1 MDSLKEFLA
10 PKTFNRFSFV
20 VNICWI
26 LLGVTLSA
34 IFLDAETSES
44 RFDFRCGS
52 NGDKELIR
60 GKCYEQYEK
69 QYHKFGIPVYGFVI
83 LNFFLTSSVCVVYSQ
98 AVKARVCE
106 LEANL
111 QDVENQT
118 QLRIGNQTRKKLFT
132 AYCLQLVARFL
143 LGIIFVLLQT
153 NLLYPRGF
161 PSNFNCNLAKK
172 GNLTNTTVT
181 ATECHNQRAAKKT
194 FWSYAVI
201 VVTGTFALLVFIE
214 VLCILWRARRREGF
228 MEDQQFYKHYLKSN
242 SNASSKEPQQQE
254 LTEVVTQGDV
264 NRTEQPSTAASS
276 NAPPSSNDT
285 NRNAQ
290 TSVGTFQ
297 ERMKNYIRTVTD
309 RPLCDLKSPF
319 HRNPGEGLGTNLTL
333 DKIYTNLIIHEGRAY
348 LDQLTGDREEQLK
361 KYLRANANLKPKR
374 PADVFDAEK
383 QNILVVG
390 HPGTGKTLFCT
401 KILRDWAC
409 DNLFI
414 GEQNEQLDFQVAFL
428 VKLRMLN
435 RIADQE
441 LNLRELLEYSEYSTP
456 LSDEPDEVWK
466 YIRQNPNKV
475 LVIFDGF
482 DEYSGRTEIDN
493 DDTLYRNWEEDRMPL
508 HSLLKKILS
517 GKILAGATVL
527 TTTRPTAV
535 SCFGSLCFHKAVE
548 ILGFTPQQVE
558 DYVEKFTNDRDR
570 AETIKEHIRSNLNLR
585 SFCYIPVNC
594 FIICSCLLKLL
605 IDNSADHLGCLPTKL
620 TEIYSAA
627 IKILYFCYDD
637 DRYRHHKDKGRDFY
651 LKPFKELPE
660 AVTRVFSRLGEIAF
674 NGIQQGRL
682 VFESQEVNDL
692 ETNGLF
698 QRLPDTS
705 SGYEE
710 GKAQYCFLHLTV
722 QEFFAAKHLVD
733 TKGHEELKS
742 FVSDHIKEGAW
753 KVVMQFVAGLLLQEE
768 QSTDIFSGLLPLSS
782 VTRNVSFDISRREE
796 LEART
801 VTCWPAQEDKEL
813 VVTLF
818 NCMYENNSSRLEV
831 QSRLAQIDCNALDFS
846 SCRLSPLDCL
856 TLVHALQCNGEKI
869 WHFDLEFN
877 DIAALG
883 CIEISKL
890 FGGKDHN
897 QGFCNLKVLNLSSNS
912 ITDEGV
918 KSLTTALINS
928 NCKLNSLGLDDN
940 QITDKGVEYLTTA
953 LINSNCKLNSLDLE
967 DNNITDKGV
976 KHLTTALIN
985 NNCELN
991 SLSLED
997 NQITDKGVEYLTT
1010 ALINSNCKLNSLDL
1024 EDNNITDKGVKHLTT
1039 ALINNNCELNSLS
1052 LTLNEVTHKGVEHL
1066 TTALINT
1073 NCKLN
1078 SIGLGGNDI
1087 PDKEVKYL
1095 TTALTHTNC
1104 KLNSLSLNIS
1114 FGGKPDE
1121 GVKYLTTALT
1131 HTNCKLNSLSL
1142 DISFGGITDKS
1153 VKHLTTALTHTNCKL
1168 NSLSLNISFGGK
1180 PDEGVK
1186 YLTTALTH
1194 TNCKLNSLSLDIS
1207 FGGITDKS
1215 VKHLTT
1221 ALTHT
1226 NCKLTSLSITAAH
1239 SSITDKG
1246 VKHLATA
1253 LTNNN
1258 CKLKSLSLPDNLIS
1272 GVKNRILINDAAKDK
1287 NCAVFYR

>member
-1 MDSLKEFLA
+1 MNHTIETHNPINMDSLKEFVA

-52 NGDKELIR
+52 DGDKELIR

-69 QYHKFGIPVYGFVI
+69 QYHKFGIPLYGFVI
-83 LNFFLTSSVCVVYSQ
+83 LNFFLTSSVFVVYSQ

-111 QDVENQT
+111 KDEEKQT
-118 QLRIGNQTRKKLFT
+118 QQGIGNRTRKKLCT
-132 AYCLQLVARFL
+132 AYCSQLVARFL

-172 GNLTNTTVT
+172 GNFTNTTVT

-254 LTEVVTQGDV
+254 LTEVVSQGDV
-264 NRTEQPSTAASS
+264 NQTEQPSTAASS
-276 NAPPSSNDT
+276 NAPPSSNGT
-285 NRNAQ
+285 SRNAQ

-309 RPLCDLKSPF
+309 RPLGDLKSPF

-333 DKIYTNLIIHEGRAY
+333 DQIYTNLIIHEGRAY

-409 DNLFI
+409 DNLFT
-414 GEQNEQLDFQVAFL
+414 GGQNAQLDFQVAFL

-441 LNLRELLEYSEYSTP
+441 LNLRELLKYSEYSTP
-456 LSDEPDEVWK
+456 LSDELDEIWK

-493 DDTLYRNWEEDRMPL
+493 DDTLYRNQEEDRMPL

-558 DYVEKFTNDRDR
+558 EYVEKFTSGGDK
-570 AETIKEHIRSNLNLR
+570 AKTIKEHIRSNLNLL

-594 FIICSCLLKLL
+594 FNICSCLLKLL

-620 TEIYSAA
+620 TEIYSVA
-627 IKILYFCYDD
+627 IKIFYFCYDD
-637 DRYRHHKDKGRDFY
+637 DRCRHHKDKGRDFY

-692 ETNGLF
+692 EKNGLF

-705 SGYEE
+705 SGLKE

-722 QEFFAAKHLVD
+722 QEFFAAKHLVN
-733 TKGHEELKS
+733 TMSHEELKT

-753 KVVMQFVAGLLLQEE
+753 KVVMQFVAGLLEQKE

-782 VTRNVSFDISRREE
+782 VTRETTSFEISREIRREE
-796 LEART
+796 FEART
-801 VTCWPAQEDKEL
+801 ETGTCWPAKGDREL
-813 VVTLF
+813 TVTLF
-818 NCMYENNSSRLEV
+818 NCMYENNSSGLEV
-831 QSRLAQIDCNALDFS
+831 QRRLAQTDCNALDFS
-846 SCRLSPLDCL
+846 DCRLSPLDCL
-856 TLVHALQCNGEKI
+856 TLVHALQSSGEKI
-869 WHFDLEFN
+869 VHFNLVSNNFAD
-877 DIAALG
+877 LG

-897 QGFCNLKVLNLSSNS
+897 QSFCNLKGLDLSSNR
-912 ITDEGV
+912 ITGEGV
-918 KSLTTALINS
+918 KYITSALINNNCKLNSLELKENDITDKGVEHLTKALINNNCKLNSLGLEWNKITDKGAEHLTKALINNNCKLNSLGLGMNEITDKGVKDLTKALINNNCKLNSLGLGTNGITDKGVEHLTTALINNNYKLNSLGLEWNKITDKGAEHLTKALINNNCKLNSLGLGGKKITDKGVEHLTKALINNNCKLNSLGLGENMITDKGVEHLTKALINNNCKLNRLGLECNEITDKGVEHLTKALINNNCKLNSLGLKGNKITDKGVEHLTKALINSNCKLNSLGLEWNTITDKGVEHLTTALINS
-928 NCKLNSLGLDDN
+928 NCKLNSLGLEWN
-940 QITDKGVEYLTTA
+940 KITDKGVEHLTKV
-953 LINSNCKLNSLDLE
+953 LINSNCKL
-967 DNNITDKGV
+967 
-976 KHLTTALIN
+976 
-985 NNCELN
+985 
-991 SLSLED
+991 
-997 NQITDKGVEYLTT
+997 
-1010 ALINSNCKLNSLDL
+1010 
-1024 EDNNITDKGVKHLTT
+1024 
-1039 ALINNNCELNSLS
+1039 
-1052 LTLNEVTHKGVEHL
+1052 
-1066 TTALINT
+1066 
-1073 NCKLN
+1073 
-1078 SIGLGGNDI
+1078 
-1087 PDKEVKYL
+1087 
-1095 TTALTHTNC
+1095 
-1104 KLNSLSLNIS
+1104 IS
-1114 FGGKPDE
+1114 
-1121 GVKYLTTALT
+1121 
-1131 HTNCKLNSLSL
+1131 
-1142 DISFGGITDKS
+1142 
-1153 VKHLTTALTHTNCKL
+1153 
-1168 NSLSLNISFGGK
+1168 
-1180 PDEGVK
+1180 
-1186 YLTTALTH
+1186 
-1194 TNCKLNSLSLDIS
+1194 
-1207 FGGITDKS
+1207 
-1215 VKHLTT
+1215 
-1221 ALTHT
+1221 
-1226 NCKLTSLSITAAH
+1226 
-1239 SSITDKG
+1239 
-1246 VKHLATA
+1246 
-1253 LTNNN
+1253 
-1258 CKLKSLSLPDNLIS
+1258 
-1272 GVKNRILINDAAKDK
+1272 
-1287 NCAVFYR
+1287 

>member
-106 LEANL
+106 LEANFK
-111 QDVENQT
+111 DEEKQT
-118 QLRIGNQTRKKLFT
+118 QLRIENRTRKKLFT

-161 PSNFNCNLAKK
+161 PSNFNCNLAKE
-172 GNLTNTTVT
+172 GNFTNTTVT
-181 ATECHNQRAAKKT
+181 ATECHNQRATKKT

-242 SNASSKEPQQQE
+242 SNASPKEPQQQE

-264 NRTEQPSTAASS
+264 NQTEQPSIAASS
-276 NAPPSSNDT
+276 NAPPSFNDT

-309 RPLCDLKSPF
+309 RTLCDLKSPF

-414 GEQNEQLDFQVAFL
+414 EGQNAQLDFQVAFL

-435 RIADQE
+435 PIADQK
-441 LNLRELLEYSEYSTP
+441 LNLRELLQYSAYSKP
-456 LSDEPDEVWK
+456 LSDEPDEIWK

-493 DDTLYRNWEEDRMPL
+493 DDTLYRNWEDRMPL
-508 HSLLKKILS
+508 HSLLKEILS
-517 GKILAGATVL
+517 GKILPGATVL

-535 SCFGSLCFHKAVE
+535 SCFGSLSFDKTVE

-558 DYVEKFTNDRDR
+558 DYVEKFTSGGDK
-570 AETIKEHIRSNLNLR
+570 AKTIKEHIRSNLNLQ

-620 TEIYSAA
+620 TEIYSVA
-627 IKILYFCYDD
+627 IKIFYFCYDD

-692 ETNGLF
+692 EKNGLF
-698 QRLPDTS
+698 QPLPDTS
-705 SGYEE
+705 SGYKE

-722 QEFFAAKHLVD
+722 QEFFAAKYLVD
-733 TKGHEELKS
+733 TMSHEELKT

-753 KVVMQFVAGLLLQEE
+753 KVVMQFVAGLLEQEE

-782 VTRNVSFDISRREE
+782 VTRETTFFIIRREE
-796 LEART
+796 LGTKTET
-801 VTCWPAQEDKEL
+801 LTCWPAQEDKEL

-818 NCMYENNSSRLEV
+818 NCMYENNSSSLEV
-831 QSRLAQIDCNALDFS
+831 QRRLAQIDCNTLDFS
-846 SCRLSPLDCL
+846 FCSLSPLDCL
-856 TLVHALQCNGEKI
+856 TLVHALQSSGENI
-869 WHFDLEFN
+869 EHFNLMDN
-877 DIAALG
+877 YIASLG

-897 QGFCNLKVLNLSSNS
+897 QGFCNLKSLNLCRNV
-912 ITDEGV
+912 IRDEGV
-918 KSLTTALINS
+918 KYLTTALTNNKCKLNNLVLIGNEITDKGVEHLTKALINTNCKLSTLYLGNNKITVEGVKHLTAALINSNCKLNFLGVGENKITVESVKHLTAALINS
-928 NCKLNSLGLDDN
+928 NCKLNSLELCRN
-940 QITDKGVEYLTTA
+940 EITDEAVKHLSAALINSNCKLNYLGLGYNKITVEGAKHLTAA
-953 LINSNCKLNSLDLE
+953 LINSNCKLNSLELCSNE
-967 DNNITDKGV
+967 ITDEAV
-976 KHLTTALIN
+976 KHL
-985 NNCELN
+985 
-991 SLSLED
+991 S
-997 NQITDKGVEYLTT
+997 V
-1010 ALINSNCKLNSLDL
+1010 ALINSNCKLTYLGL
-1024 EDNNITDKGVKHLTT
+1024 NNNKITVEGVNHLTK
-1039 ALINNNCELNSLS
+1039 ALIANY
-1052 LTLNEVTHKGVEHL
+1052 
-1066 TTALINT
+1066 A
-1073 NCKLN
+1073 
-1078 SIGLGGNDI
+1078 D
-1087 PDKEVKYL
+1087 
-1095 TTALTHTNC
+1095 
-1104 KLNSLSLNIS
+1104 
-1114 FGGKPDE
+1114 
-1121 GVKYLTTALT
+1121 
-1131 HTNCKLNSLSL
+1131 
-1142 DISFGGITDKS
+1142 
-1153 VKHLTTALTHTNCKL
+1153 
-1168 NSLSLNISFGGK
+1168 
-1180 PDEGVK
+1180 
-1186 YLTTALTH
+1186 
-1194 TNCKLNSLSLDIS
+1194 
-1207 FGGITDKS
+1207 
-1215 VKHLTT
+1215 
-1221 ALTHT
+1221 
-1226 NCKLTSLSITAAH
+1226 
-1239 SSITDKG
+1239 
-1246 VKHLATA
+1246 
-1253 LTNNN
+1253 
-1258 CKLKSLSLPDNLIS
+1258 
-1272 GVKNRILINDAAKDK
+1272 
-1287 NCAVFYR
+1287 

>member
-172 GNLTNTTVT
+172 GNFTNTTVT

-242 SNASSKEPQQQE
+242 SNASSKEPQPQQE
-254 LTEVVTQGDV
+254 LTVVV
-264 NRTEQPSTAASS
+264 RC
-276 NAPPSSNDT
+276 
-285 NRNAQ
+285 
-290 TSVGTFQ
+290 Q

-309 RPLCDLKSPF
+309 RPLWDLKSPF
-319 HRNPGEGLGTNLTL
+319 HRNPGEGLGTNRTL

-409 DNLFI
+409 DNLFTE
-414 GEQNEQLDFQVAFL
+414 GQNAQLDFQVAFL

-441 LNLRELLEYSEYSTP
+441 LNLRKLLEYSEYSTP
-456 LSDEPDEVWK
+456 LSDEPDEIWK

-493 DDTLYRNWEEDRMPL
+493 DDTLYRNWEDRMPL
-508 HSLLKKILS
+508 HSLLKEILS
-517 GKILAGATVL
+517 GKILPGATVL

-535 SCFGSLCFHKAVE
+535 SCFGSLSFDKTVE

-558 DYVEKFTNDRDR
+558 EYVEKFTSGGDK
-570 AETIKEHIRSNLNLR
+570 AKIIKEHIRSNLNLL

-605 IDNSADHLGCLPTKL
+605 IDNSAYHLGCLPTKL
-620 TEIYSAA
+620 TEIYSIA

-637 DRYRHHKDKGRDFY
+637 DRCRHHKDKGRDFY

-692 ETNGLF
+692 EKNGLF

-705 SGYEE
+705 SGLKE

-722 QEFFAAKHLVD
+722 QEFFAAKYLVD
-733 TKGHEELKS
+733 TMSHEELKT

-753 KVVMQFVAGLLLQEE
+753 KVVMQFVAGLLEQEE
-768 QSTDIFSGLLPLSS
+768 PSTDIFNGLLPLSS
-782 VTRNVSFDISRREE
+782 VTRETTHFEIRREE
-796 LEART
+796 LEARTET
-801 VTCWPAQEDKEL
+801 VTCWPAQEDKKL
-813 VVTLF
+813 VLTLF
-818 NCMYENNSSRLEV
+818 NCMYENNSSSLEV
-831 QSRLAQIDCNALDFS
+831 QRRLAQIDCNALDFS
-846 SCRLSPLDCL
+846 DCSLSPLDCL
-856 TLVHALQCNGEKI
+856 TLVHALQSSGEKI
-869 WHFDLEFN
+869 EHFNLMAN
-877 DIAALG
+877 YIASLG

-897 QGFCNLKVLNLSSNS
+897 QGFCNLKSLNLCRNV
-912 ITDEGV
+912 IRDEGV
-918 KSLTTALINS
+918 KYLTTALTNNKCKLNNLALIGNEITDKGVEHLTKALINTNCKLSSLYLGNNKITVEGVKHLTAALINSNCKLIYLGVGDNKITVEGVKHLTAALINS
-928 NCKLNSLGLDDN
+928 NCKLNSLYLGN
-940 QITDKGVEYLTTA
+940 NKITVEKVKHLTAA
-953 LINSNCKLNSLDLE
+953 LINSNCKLNSLELCSNE
-967 DNNITDKGV
+967 ITDEAVKHLSPALINSNCKLNYLGLGDNKITVEGV
-976 KHLTTALIN
+976 KHLTA
-985 NNCELN
+985 
-991 SLSLED
+991 
-997 NQITDKGVEYLTT
+997 
-1010 ALINSNCKLNSLDL
+1010 ALINSNCKLNSLEL
-1024 EDNNITDKGVKHLTT
+1024 CINEITDEAVKHLNA
-1039 ALINNNCELNSLS
+1039 ALINS
-1052 LTLNEVTHKGVEHL
+1052 
-1066 TTALINT
+1066 

-1078 SIGLGGNDI
+1078 YLGLNNNKI
-1087 PDKEVKYL
+1087 TV
-1095 TTALTHTNC
+1095 
-1104 KLNSLSLNIS
+1104 
-1114 FGGKPDE
+1114 E
-1121 GVKYLTTALT
+1121 GV
-1131 HTNCKLNSLSL
+1131 N
-1142 DISFGGITDKS
+1142 
-1153 VKHLTTALTHTNCKL
+1153 HLTKALIANYA
-1168 NSLSLNISFGGK
+1168 
-1180 PDEGVK
+1180 D
-1186 YLTTALTH
+1186 
-1194 TNCKLNSLSLDIS
+1194 
-1207 FGGITDKS
+1207 
-1215 VKHLTT
+1215 
-1221 ALTHT
+1221 
-1226 NCKLTSLSITAAH
+1226 
-1239 SSITDKG
+1239 
-1246 VKHLATA
+1246 
-1253 LTNNN
+1253 
-1258 CKLKSLSLPDNLIS
+1258 
-1272 GVKNRILINDAAKDK
+1272 
-1287 NCAVFYR
+1287 

>member
-34 IFLDAETSES
+34 IFLDAESSES

-106 LEANL
+106 LEANFK
-111 QDVENQT
+111 DEEKQT
-118 QLRIGNQTRKKLFT
+118 ELRIGNRTRKKLFT

-161 PSNFNCNLAKK
+161 PSNFKCNLAKK

-390 HPGTGKTLFCT
+390 HPGTGKTLICA

-414 GEQNEQLDFQVAFL
+414 GGQNAQLDFQVAFL

-456 LSDEPDEVWK
+456 LSDEPDEIWK

-493 DDTLYRNWEEDRMPL
+493 DDTLYRNWEEERMPL
-508 HSLLKKILS
+508 HFLLKKLLS

-558 DYVEKFTNDRDR
+558 DYVEKFTSGGDK
-570 AETIKEHIRSNLNLR
+570 AKTIKEHIKSNLNLL

-605 IDNSADHLGCLPTKL
+605 IDNSAYHLGCLPTKL
-620 TEIYSAA
+620 TEIYSVA
-627 IKILYFCYDD
+627 IKILYFCYDN
-637 DRYRHHKDKGRDFY
+637 DRCRHHKDKGRDFY

-698 QRLPDTS
+698 RRLPDTS

-722 QEFFAAKHLVD
+722 QEFFAAKYLVD
-733 TKGHEELKS
+733 TMSHEELKT
-742 FVSDHIKEGAW
+742 FASDHITEGAW
-753 KVVMQFVAGLLLQEE
+753 KVVMQFVAGLLEQEE

-782 VTRNVSFDISRREE
+782 VTRETTSVEKVRRKE
-796 LEART
+796 LDARTET

-818 NCMYENNSSRLEV
+818 NCMYENNSSSLEV
-831 QSRLAQIDCNALDFS
+831 QRRLAQIDCNALDFGD
-846 SCRLSPLDCL
+846 CRLSPLDCL
-856 TLVHALQCNGEKI
+856 TLVHALQSSGEKI
-869 WHFDLEFN
+869 LHFNLEFN
-877 DIAALG
+877 HISDLG

-897 QGFCNLKVLNLSSNS
+897 HGFCNLKSLNLRNNA
-912 ITDEGV
+912 IRNEGV
-918 KSLTTALINS
+918 KYLTTALINNNCKLNSLALQDNEITDKGVEHLTKALTNTNCKLSSLYLAANNITVEGVKHLTAALINS
-928 NCKLNSLGLDDN
+928 NCKLNSLGLAN
-940 QITDKGVEYLTTA
+940 NKVTVEGVNHLTAA
-953 LINSNCKLNSLDLE
+953 LINSNCKLNSLELAE
-967 DNNITDKGV
+967 NEITDEAV
-976 KHLTTALIN
+976 KHLTA
-985 NNCELN
+985 
-991 SLSLED
+991 
-997 NQITDKGVEYLTT
+997 
-1010 ALINSNCKLNSLDL
+1010 ALINSNCKLNSLGL
-1024 EDNNITDKGVKHLTT
+1024 TDNKITVEGVNHLTA
-1039 ALINNNCELNSLS
+1039 ALINS
-1052 LTLNEVTHKGVEHL
+1052 
-1066 TTALINT
+1066 
-1073 NCKLN
+1073 
-1078 SIGLGGNDI
+1078 
-1087 PDKEVKYL
+1087 
-1095 TTALTHTNC
+1095 NC
-1104 KLNSLSLNIS
+1104 KLNSLQLAKTEIT
-1114 FGGKPDE
+1114 DE
-1121 GVKYLTTALT
+1121 AVKHLSAALINS
-1131 HTNCKLNSLSL
+1131 NCKLNSLGLGDNKITIEGVNYLTAALINSNCKL
-1142 DISFGGITDKS
+1142 NCLELASTKITDEA
-1153 VKHLTTALTHTNCKL
+1153 VKHLSAALINSNCKL
-1168 NSLSLNISFGGK
+1168 NSLGLANNKITV
-1180 PDEGVK
+1180 EGV
-1186 YLTTALTH
+1186 
-1194 TNCKLNSLSLDIS
+1194 N
-1207 FGGITDKS
+1207 
-1215 VKHLTT
+1215 HLTR
-1221 ALTHT
+1221 
-1226 NCKLTSLSITAAH
+1226 
-1239 SSITDKG
+1239 
-1246 VKHLATA
+1246 A
-1253 LTNNN
+1253 LTNKN
-1258 CKLKSLSLPDNLIS
+1258 CKLKSLSLPKGAVSKKI
-1272 GVKNRILINDAAKDK
+1272 KILINDVAKYK
-1287 NCAVFYR
+1287 NCAVFYLDSTQYWYYLRK

>member
-34 IFLDAETSES
+34 IFLDTETSES

-52 NGDKELIR
+52 NGDKGLIR

-161 PSNFNCNLAKK
+161 PSNFNCDLAKQ
-172 GNLTNTTVT
+172 GNFTNTTVP
-181 ATECHNQRAAKKT
+181 ATRNVRHIQPSYQCHNQRAAKKT
-194 FWSYAVI
+194 FWSYTVI

-228 MEDQQFYKHYLKSN
+228 MEDQQFHKHYLKSN

-264 NRTEQPSTAASS
+264 NRTEQPLTPASS

-319 HRNPGEGLGTNLTL
+319 HRNPGEGFGTNLTL

-414 GEQNEQLDFQVAFL
+414 GGQNAQLDFQVAFL

-441 LNLRELLEYSEYSTP
+441 LNLRELLEHSEYSTP
-456 LSDEPDEVWK
+456 LSNEPDEIWK

-482 DEYSGRTEIDN
+482 DEYSGRTEINN

-535 SCFGSLCFHKAVE
+535 SCFGSLCFHKVVE

-558 DYVEKFTNDRDR
+558 DYVEKFTSSGDK
-570 AETIKEHIRSNLNLR
+570 AKTIKEHIRSNLNLL

-605 IDNSADHLGCLPTKL
+605 TAYHLGCLPTKL
-620 TEIYSAA
+620 TEIYSVA

-692 ETNGLF
+692 EKNGLF

-705 SGYEE
+705 SGLKE

-722 QEFFAAKHLVD
+722 QEFFAAKYLVD
-733 TKGHEELKS
+733 TMSHEELKT
-742 FVSDHIKEGAW
+742 FVSDHIKEGSW
-753 KVVMQFVAGLLLQEE
+753 KVVMQFVAGLLEQE

-782 VTRNVSFDISRREE
+782 VTRETISFEIRREE
-796 LEART
+796 LEARTET

-818 NCMYENNSSRLEV
+818 NCMYENNSSSLEV
-831 QSRLAQIDCNALDFS
+831 QRRLAQIDCNALDFS
-846 SCRLSPLDCL
+846 YCRLSPLDCL
-856 TLVHALQCNGEKI
+856 TLVHALQSSGEKI
-869 WHFDLEFN
+869 EHFTLMVN
-877 DIAALG
+877 HIATLA

-890 FGGKDHN
+890 FGGKGHN
-897 QGFCNLKVLNLSSNS
+897 QGFCNLKSLNLKCNM
-912 ITDEGV
+912 IRDEGV
-918 KSLTTALINS
+918 KYLTTVLINNNCKLNSLSLQSNGITDKGVEHLTKALTNSNCKLINLRLGGNEITVEGVKHLPAALINS
-928 NCKLNSLGLDDN
+928 NCKLNVLGLGN
-940 QITDKGVEYLTTA
+940 NKITDEGVKHLTAALINSNCKLSSLLLANSKITVEGVNHLTAA
-953 LINSNCKLNSLDLE
+953 LINSNCKLNRLE
-967 DNNITDKGV
+967 LRGNKITDEAV
-976 KHLTTALIN
+976 KL
-985 NNCELN
+985 
-991 SLSLED
+991 LSA
-997 NQITDKGVEYLTT
+997 
-1010 ALINSNCKLNSLDL
+1010 ALINSNCKLNFLGL
-1024 EDNNITDKGVKHLTT
+1024 GNNKITVEGVNHLTR
-1039 ALINNNCELNSLS
+1039 
-1052 LTLNEVTHKGVEHL
+1052 
-1066 TTALINT
+1066 
-1073 NCKLN
+1073 
-1078 SIGLGGNDI
+1078 
-1087 PDKEVKYL
+1087 
-1095 TTALTHTNC
+1095 
-1104 KLNSLSLNIS
+1104 
-1114 FGGKPDE
+1114 
-1121 GVKYLTTALT
+1121 
-1131 HTNCKLNSLSL
+1131 
-1142 DISFGGITDKS
+1142 
-1153 VKHLTTALTHTNCKL
+1153 
-1168 NSLSLNISFGGK
+1168 
-1180 PDEGVK
+1180 
-1186 YLTTALTH
+1186 
-1194 TNCKLNSLSLDIS
+1194 
-1207 FGGITDKS
+1207 
-1215 VKHLTT
+1215 
-1221 ALTHT
+1221 
-1226 NCKLTSLSITAAH
+1226 
-1239 SSITDKG
+1239 
-1246 VKHLATA
+1246 A
-1253 LTNNN
+1253 LTNKN
-1258 CKLKSLSLPDNLIS
+1258 CKLKTLILPKSESD
-1272 GVKNRILINDAAKDK
+1272 KFKILINDVAKDK
-1287 NCAVFYR
+1287 NCAVFYGHYNEH

>member
-1 MDSLKEFLA
+1 MNHTIETHNPINMDSLKEFLA

-52 NGDKELIR
+52 TGDKELIR

-106 LEANL
+106 LEANFK
-111 QDVENQT
+111 DEEKQT
-118 QLRIGNQTRKKLFT
+118 QLRIGNRTRKKLFT

-161 PSNFNCNLAKK
+161 PSNFNCNLAKE
-172 GNLTNTTVT
+172 GNFTNTTVT

-242 SNASSKEPQQQE
+242 SNASSKEPQPQQE
-254 LTEVVTQGDV
+254 LTVVV
-264 NRTEQPSTAASS
+264 RC
-276 NAPPSSNDT
+276 
-285 NRNAQ
+285 
-290 TSVGTFQ
+290 Q
-297 ERMKNYIRTVTD
+297 ERMKNYIRTVTN
-309 RPLCDLKSPF
+309 RPLWDLKSPF
-319 HRNPGEGLGTNLTL
+319 HRNPGEGLGTNRTL

-409 DNLFI
+409 DNLFTE
-414 GEQNEQLDFQVAFL
+414 GQNAQLDFQVAFL

-435 RIADQE
+435 PIADQK
-441 LNLRELLEYSEYSTP
+441 LNLRELLEYSEYSKP
-456 LSDEPDEVWK
+456 LSDEPDEIWK

-527 TTTRPTAV
+527 TTTRPNAV

-558 DYVEKFTNDRDR
+558 DYVEKFTSGGDK
-570 AETIKEHIRSNLNLR
+570 AKTIKEHIRSNLNLQ

-605 IDNSADHLGCLPTKL
+605 IDNSAYHLGCLPTKL
-620 TEIYSAA
+620 TEIYSVA

-637 DRYRHHKDKGRDFY
+637 DRCRHHKDKGRDFY

-692 ETNGLF
+692 EKNGLF

-705 SGYEE
+705 SGLKE

-733 TKGHEELKS
+733 TMSHEELKT

-753 KVVMQFVAGLLLQEE
+753 KVVMQFVAGLLEQEE

-782 VTRNVSFDISRREE
+782 VTREIKREE
-796 LEART
+796 LEVRTET

-813 VVTLF
+813 VLTLF
-818 NCMYENNSSRLEV
+818 NCMYENNSSSLEV
-831 QSRLAQIDCNALDFS
+831 QSRLAQIDCNELDFS
-846 SCRLSPLDCL
+846 FCRLSPLDCL
-856 TLVHALQCNGEKI
+856 TLVHALQSSGEKI
-869 WHFDLEFN
+869 VHFNLFANNIDS
-877 DIAALG
+877 LG

-897 QGFCNLKVLNLSSNS
+897 QGFCNLKSLDLTLNG
-912 ITDEGV
+912 IGDEGV
-918 KSLTTALINS
+918 K
-928 NCKLNSLGLDDN
+928 
-940 QITDKGVEYLTTA
+940 Y
-953 LINSNCKLNSLDLE
+953 
-967 DNNITDKGV
+967 
-976 KHLTTALIN
+976 LTTALIN
-985 NNCELN
+985 NNC
-991 SLSLED
+991 
-997 NQITDKGVEYLTT
+997 
-1010 ALINSNCKLNSLDL
+1010 KLNSLGLKGND
-1024 EDNNITDKGVKHLTT
+1024 ITD
-1039 ALINNNCELNSLS
+1039 
-1052 LTLNEVTHKGVEHL
+1052 KGVEHL
-1066 TTALINT
+1066 TTALINN

-1078 SIGLGGNDI
+1078 NLGLEGNEITDKGVEHLTKALINNNCKLNILGLGKTVI
-1087 PDKEVKYL
+1087 TDKGVEHL
-1095 TTALTHTNC
+1095 TKALIKKNC
-1104 KLNSLSLNIS
+1104 KLNSLGL
-1114 FGGKPDE
+1114 G
-1121 GVKYLTTALT
+1121 
-1131 HTNCKLNSLSL
+1131 TN
-1142 DISFGGITDKS
+1142 
-1153 VKHLTTALTHTNCKL
+1153 
-1168 NSLSLNISFGGK
+1168 
-1180 PDEGVK
+1180 E
-1186 YLTTALTH
+1186 
-1194 TNCKLNSLSLDIS
+1194 
-1207 FGGITDKS
+1207 
-1215 VKHLTT
+1215 
-1221 ALTHT
+1221 
-1226 NCKLTSLSITAAH
+1226 
-1239 SSITDKG
+1239 ITDKG
-1246 VKHLATA
+1246 VEHLTKALINKNCKLISLNLKVKSGITDKGVNHLTRA

-1258 CKLKSLSLPDNLIS
+1258 CKLKSLSLPKDLVS
-1272 GVKNRILINDAAKDK
+1272 EESKILINDVAKDK
-1287 NCAVFYR
+1287 NCAVFYH

>member
-1 MDSLKEFLA
+1 MNHTIETHNPINMDSLKEFLA

-161 PSNFNCNLAKK
+161 PSNFNCNLAKE
-172 GNLTNTTVT
+172 GNFTNTTVT
-181 ATECHNQRAAKKT
+181 ATECHNQRATKKT
-194 FWSYAVI
+194 FWSYAVL

-214 VLCILWRARRREGF
+214 VLYILWRARRSEEF
-228 MEDQQFYKHYLKSN
+228 VEDQQFYTHYLKSN
-242 SNASSKEPQQQE
+242 SNTSQQE
-254 LTEVVTQGDV
+254 LTEVV
-264 NRTEQPSTAASS
+264 R
-276 NAPPSSNDT
+276 
-285 NRNAQ
+285 
-290 TSVGTFQ
+290 FQ
-297 ERMKNYIRTVTD
+297 ERMKNYVRTVTD

-319 HRNPGEGLGTNLTL
+319 GGNPGEGLGTNQTL

-361 KYLRANANLKPKR
+361 KYLRANENPKPKM

-409 DNLFI
+409 DNLFSE
-414 GEQNEQLDFQVAFL
+414 GQNIQLDFQVAFL

-435 RIADQE
+435 HIADQE

-605 IDNSADHLGCLPTKL
+605 IDNSAYHLGCLPTKL
-620 TEIYSAA
+620 TEIYSVA
-627 IKILYFCYDD
+627 IKIFYFCYDD

-692 ETNGLF
+692 EKNGLF

-705 SGYEE
+705 SGLKE

-733 TKGHEELKS
+733 TMSHEELKT

-753 KVVMQFVAGLLLQEE
+753 KVVMQFVAGLLEQEE

-782 VTRNVSFDISRREE
+782 VTREIKREE
-796 LEART
+796 LEVRTET

-813 VVTLF
+813 VLTLF
-818 NCMYENNSSRLEV
+818 NCMYENNSSSLEV
-831 QSRLAQIDCNALDFS
+831 QSRLAQIDCNELDFS
-846 SCRLSPLDCL
+846 FCRLSPLDCL
-856 TLVHALQCNGEKI
+856 TLVHALQSSGKKI
-869 WHFDLEFN
+869 VHFNLFANHIDS
-877 DIAALG
+877 LG

-897 QGFCNLKVLNLSSNS
+897 QGF
-912 ITDEGV
+912 
-918 KSLTTALINS
+918 
-928 NCKLNSLGLDDN
+928 
-940 QITDKGVEYLTTA
+940 
-953 LINSNCKLNSLDLE
+953 
-967 DNNITDKGV
+967 
-976 KHLTTALIN
+976 
-985 NNCELN
+985 
-991 SLSLED
+991 
-997 NQITDKGVEYLTT
+997 
-1010 ALINSNCKLNSLDL
+1010 
-1024 EDNNITDKGVKHLTT
+1024 
-1039 ALINNNCELNSLS
+1039 
-1052 LTLNEVTHKGVEHL
+1052 VT
-1066 TTALINT
+1066 
-1073 NCKLN
+1073 
-1078 SIGLGGNDI
+1078 
-1087 PDKEVKYL
+1087 
-1095 TTALTHTNC
+1095 
-1104 KLNSLSLNIS
+1104 
-1114 FGGKPDE
+1114 
-1121 GVKYLTTALT
+1121 
-1131 HTNCKLNSLSL
+1131 
-1142 DISFGGITDKS
+1142 
-1153 VKHLTTALTHTNCKL
+1153 
-1168 NSLSLNISFGGK
+1168 
-1180 PDEGVK
+1180 
-1186 YLTTALTH
+1186 
-1194 TNCKLNSLSLDIS
+1194 
-1207 FGGITDKS
+1207 
-1215 VKHLTT
+1215 
-1221 ALTHT
+1221 
-1226 NCKLTSLSITAAH
+1226 
-1239 SSITDKG
+1239 
-1246 VKHLATA
+1246 
-1253 LTNNN
+1253 
-1258 CKLKSLSLPDNLIS
+1258 
-1272 GVKNRILINDAAKDK
+1272 
-1287 NCAVFYR
+1287 

>member
-1 MDSLKEFLA
+1 
-10 PKTFNRFSFV
+10 
-20 VNICWI
+20 
-26 LLGVTLSA
+26 
-34 IFLDAETSES
+34 
-44 RFDFRCGS
+44 
-52 NGDKELIR
+52 
-60 GKCYEQYEK
+60 
-69 QYHKFGIPVYGFVI
+69 
-83 LNFFLTSSVCVVYSQ
+83 
-98 AVKARVCE
+98 
-106 LEANL
+106 
-111 QDVENQT
+111 
-118 QLRIGNQTRKKLFT
+118 
-132 AYCLQLVARFL
+132 
-143 LGIIFVLLQT
+143 
-153 NLLYPRGF
+153 
-161 PSNFNCNLAKK
+161 
-172 GNLTNTTVT
+172 
-181 ATECHNQRAAKKT
+181 
-194 FWSYAVI
+194 
-201 VVTGTFALLVFIE
+201 
-214 VLCILWRARRREGF
+214 

-242 SNASSKEPQQQE
+242 SNASSKEPQPQQE
-254 LTEVVTQGDV
+254 LTVVV
-264 NRTEQPSTAASS
+264 RC
-276 NAPPSSNDT
+276 
-285 NRNAQ
+285 
-290 TSVGTFQ
+290 Q

-309 RPLCDLKSPF
+309 RPLWDLKSPF
-319 HRNPGEGLGTNLTL
+319 HRNPGEGLGTNRTL

-348 LDQLTGDREEQLK
+348 LNQLTGDREEQLK

-401 KILRDWAC
+401 KILRDWAG
-409 DNLFI
+409 DNLFSE
-414 GEQNEQLDFQVAFL
+414 GENPQLDFQVAFL

-435 RIADQE
+435 HIADQK

-456 LSDEPDEVWK
+456 LSDEPDEIWK

-548 ILGFTPQQVE
+548 ILGFTTQQVE
-558 DYVEKFTNDRDR
+558 EYVEKFTSGGDK
-570 AETIKEHIRSNLNLR
+570 AKTIKEHIRSNLNLL

-620 TEIYSAA
+620 TEIYSVA
-627 IKILYFCYDD
+627 IKIFYFCYDD

-753 KVVMQFVAGLLLQEE
+753 KVVMRFVAGLLEQEE

-782 VTRNVSFDISRREE
+782 VTRETTSFEIRREE
-796 LEART
+796 LEARTET

-818 NCMYENNSSRLEV
+818 NCMYENNSSSLEV
-831 QSRLAQIDCNALDFS
+831 QRRLAQIDCNALDFS
-846 SCRLSPLDCL
+846 FCRLSPLDCL
-856 TLVHALQCNGEKI
+856 TLVYALQSSGEKI
-869 WHFDLEFN
+869 EHFNLMRN
-877 DIAALG
+877 HIASLG

-912 ITDEGV
+912 IKDEGV
-918 KSLTTALINS
+918 KSLTTALINNS
-928 NCKLNSLGLDDN
+928 CKLNSLGLEGN
-940 QITDKGVEYLTTA
+940 MITD
-953 LINSNCKLNSLDLE
+953 N
-967 DNNITDKGV
+967 
-976 KHLTTALIN
+976 
-985 NNCELN
+985 
-991 SLSLED
+991 
-997 NQITDKGVEYLTT
+997 
-1010 ALINSNCKLNSLDL
+1010 
-1024 EDNNITDKGVKHLTT
+1024 
-1039 ALINNNCELNSLS
+1039 
-1052 LTLNEVTHKGVEHL
+1052 GVEHL
-1066 TTALINT
+1066 T
-1073 NCKLN
+1073 K
-1078 SIGLGGNDI
+1078 
-1087 PDKEVKYL
+1087 
-1095 TTALTHTNC
+1095 ALTHTNC
-1104 KLNSLSLNIS
+1104 KLNSLNLNI
-1114 FGGKPDE
+1114 FDTI
-1121 GVKYLTTALT
+1121 V
-1131 HTNCKLNSLSL
+1131 
-1142 DISFGGITDKS
+1142 DKS

-1168 NSLSLNISFGGK
+1168 NSLSITIAFDRK
-1180 PDEGVK
+1180 TDKGVK

-1194 TNCKLNSLSLDIS
+1194 TNCKLNSLSFKTGL
-1207 FGGITDKS
+1207 GGITDKS

-1226 NCKLTSLSITAAH
+1226 NCKLTSLSIGGAH
-1239 SSITDKG
+1239 SSITDEG
-1246 VKHLATA
+1246 VIHLATA

-1258 CKLKSLSLPDNLIS
+1258 CKLKSLRLPNLLVSEESKI
-1272 GVKNRILINDAAKDK
+1272 RINDAAKGK
-1287 NCAVFYR
+1287 HCAVFYF

>member
-1 MDSLKEFLA
+1 MLPYLRTLHMNHTIETHNPINMDSLKEFLA

-161 PSNFNCNLAKK
+161 PSNFNCNLAKE
-172 GNLTNTTVT
+172 GNFTNTTVT
-181 ATECHNQRAAKKT
+181 ATECHNQRATKKT
-194 FWSYAVI
+194 FWSYAVL

-214 VLCILWRARRREGF
+214 VLYILWRARRSEEF
-228 MEDQQFYKHYLKSN
+228 VEDQQFYTHYLKSN
-242 SNASSKEPQQQE
+242 SNTSQQE
-254 LTEVVTQGDV
+254 LTEVV
-264 NRTEQPSTAASS
+264 R
-276 NAPPSSNDT
+276 
-285 NRNAQ
+285 
-290 TSVGTFQ
+290 FQ
-297 ERMKNYIRTVTD
+297 ERMKNYVRTVTD

-319 HRNPGEGLGTNLTL
+319 GGNPGEGLGTNQTL

-361 KYLRANANLKPKR
+361 KYLRANENPKPKM

-409 DNLFI
+409 DNLFSE
-414 GEQNEQLDFQVAFL
+414 GQNIQLDFQVAFL

-435 RIADQE
+435 HIADQE
-441 LNLRELLEYSEYSTP
+441 LNLRGLLEYSEYSTP

-548 ILGFTPQQVE
+548 ILGFTSQQVE
-558 DYVEKFTNDRDR
+558 DYVEKFTSGGDK
-570 AETIKEHIRSNLNLR
+570 AKTIKEHIRSNLNLQ

-620 TEIYSAA
+620 TEIYSVA

-674 NGIQQGRL
+674 NGIQRGRL
-682 VFESQEVNDL
+682 VFESQVVNDL
-692 ETNGLF
+692 QTNGLF

-753 KVVMQFVAGLLLQEE
+753 KVVMRFVAGLLEQEE

-782 VTRNVSFDISRREE
+782 VTRETTSFEIRREE
-796 LEART
+796 LEARTET

-818 NCMYENNSSRLEV
+818 NCMYENNSSSLEV
-831 QSRLAQIDCNALDFS
+831 QRRLAQIDCNTLDFS

-856 TLVHALQCNGEKI
+856 TLVYALQSSGEKI
-869 WHFDLEFN
+869 EHFNLMHN
-877 DIAALG
+877 HIASLG

-897 QGFCNLKVLNLSSNS
+897 QGFCNLKVLNLSCNS
-912 ITDEGV
+912 IKDEGV

-940 QITDKGVEYLTTA
+940 EITDKGVEHLTTA
-953 LINSNCKLNSLDLE
+953 LINSNCKLNSLGLE
-967 DNNITDKGV
+967 QNAITDKGV
-976 KHLTTALIN
+976 KHLTKALIN
-985 NNCELN
+985 NNC
-991 SLSLED
+991 
-997 NQITDKGVEYLTT
+997 
-1010 ALINSNCKLNSLDL
+1010 KLNSLGL
-1024 EDNNITDKGVKHLTT
+1024 KGNEITDKGVKHLT
-1039 ALINNNCELNSLS
+1039 
-1052 LTLNEVTHKGVEHL
+1052 
-1066 TTALINT
+1066 
-1073 NCKLN
+1073 
-1078 SIGLGGNDI
+1078 
-1087 PDKEVKYL
+1087 
-1095 TTALTHTNC
+1095 
-1104 KLNSLSLNIS
+1104 
-1114 FGGKPDE
+1114 
-1121 GVKYLTTALT
+1121 
-1131 HTNCKLNSLSL
+1131 
-1142 DISFGGITDKS
+1142 
-1153 VKHLTTALTHTNCKL
+1153 
-1168 NSLSLNISFGGK
+1168 
-1180 PDEGVK
+1180 
-1186 YLTTALTH
+1186 
-1194 TNCKLNSLSLDIS
+1194 
-1207 FGGITDKS
+1207 
-1215 VKHLTT
+1215 
-1221 ALTHT
+1221 
-1226 NCKLTSLSITAAH
+1226 
-1239 SSITDKG
+1239 
-1246 VKHLATA
+1246 TA

-1258 CKLKSLSLPDNLIS
+1258 CKLKSLSLPEGAVS
-1272 GVKNRILINDAAKDK
+1272 EESKILINDAAKGK
-1287 NCAVFYR
+1287 HCAVFYF

>member
-1 MDSLKEFLA
+1 MLPYLRTLHMNHTIETHNPINMDSLKEFLA

-34 IFLDAETSES
+34 IFLDAESSES

-52 NGDKELIR
+52 DGDKELIR

-98 AVKARVCE
+98 AVKASVCE

-161 PSNFNCNLAKK
+161 PSNFNCDLAKQ
-172 GNLTNTTVT
+172 GNFTNTTVT
-181 ATECHNQRAAKKT
+181 ATRNVRHIQPSYECHNQRAAKKT

-201 VVTGTFALLVFIE
+201 VVTGTFALFVFIE
-214 VLCILWRARRREGF
+214 VLCILWRARRRERF
-228 MEDQQFYKHYLKSN
+228 MEDQQFYKHYLSN
-242 SNASSKEPQQQE
+242 
-254 LTEVVTQGDV
+254 T
-264 NRTEQPSTAASS
+264 
-276 NAPPSSNDT
+276 PPLFNDT
-285 NRNAQ
+285 
-290 TSVGTFQ
+290 TFQ

-361 KYLRANANLKPKR
+361 KYLRANANLEPKR

-409 DNLFI
+409 DNLFT
-414 GEQNEQLDFQVAFL
+414 GGQNAQLDFQVAFL

-441 LNLRELLEYSEYSTP
+441 LNIRELLEYSEYSTP
-456 LSDEPDEVWK
+456 LSDELDEIWK

-493 DDTLYRNWEEDRMPL
+493 DDTLYRNRQDRMPL

-558 DYVEKFTNDRDR
+558 DYVEKFTSGGDK
-570 AETIKEHIRSNLNLR
+570 AKTIKEHISSNLILQ

-594 FIICSCLLKLL
+594 FIICSCFLKLL

-620 TEIYSAA
+620 TEIYSVS
-627 IKILYFCYDD
+627 IKIFYFCYDD

-660 AVTRVFSRLGEIAF
+660 TVTKVFSRLEEIAF

-682 VFESQEVNDL
+682 VFESQEVSDL

-698 QRLPDTS
+698 QRL
-705 SGYEE
+705 
-710 GKAQYCFLHLTV
+710 LIL
-722 QEFFAAKHLVD
+722 AAV
-733 TKGHEELKS
+733 
-742 FVSDHIKEGAW
+742 
-753 KVVMQFVAGLLLQEE
+753 
-768 QSTDIFSGLLPLSS
+768 
-782 VTRNVSFDISRREE
+782 
-796 LEART
+796 
-801 VTCWPAQEDKEL
+801 
-813 VVTLF
+813 
-818 NCMYENNSSRLEV
+818 
-831 QSRLAQIDCNALDFS
+831 
-846 SCRLSPLDCL
+846 
-856 TLVHALQCNGEKI
+856 
-869 WHFDLEFN
+869 
-877 DIAALG
+877 
-883 CIEISKL
+883 
-890 FGGKDHN
+890 
-897 QGFCNLKVLNLSSNS
+897 
-912 ITDEGV
+912 
-918 KSLTTALINS
+918 
-928 NCKLNSLGLDDN
+928 
-940 QITDKGVEYLTTA
+940 
-953 LINSNCKLNSLDLE
+953 
-967 DNNITDKGV
+967 
-976 KHLTTALIN
+976 
-985 NNCELN
+985 
-991 SLSLED
+991 
-997 NQITDKGVEYLTT
+997 
-1010 ALINSNCKLNSLDL
+1010 
-1024 EDNNITDKGVKHLTT
+1024 
-1039 ALINNNCELNSLS
+1039 
-1052 LTLNEVTHKGVEHL
+1052 
-1066 TTALINT
+1066 
-1073 NCKLN
+1073 
-1078 SIGLGGNDI
+1078 
-1087 PDKEVKYL
+1087 
-1095 TTALTHTNC
+1095 
-1104 KLNSLSLNIS
+1104 
-1114 FGGKPDE
+1114 
-1121 GVKYLTTALT
+1121 
-1131 HTNCKLNSLSL
+1131 
-1142 DISFGGITDKS
+1142 
-1153 VKHLTTALTHTNCKL
+1153 
-1168 NSLSLNISFGGK
+1168 
-1180 PDEGVK
+1180 
-1186 YLTTALTH
+1186 
-1194 TNCKLNSLSLDIS
+1194 
-1207 FGGITDKS
+1207 
-1215 VKHLTT
+1215 
-1221 ALTHT
+1221 
-1226 NCKLTSLSITAAH
+1226 
-1239 SSITDKG
+1239 
-1246 VKHLATA
+1246 
-1253 LTNNN
+1253 
-1258 CKLKSLSLPDNLIS
+1258 
-1272 GVKNRILINDAAKDK
+1272 
-1287 NCAVFYR
+1287 

>member
-161 PSNFNCNLAKK
+161 PSNFNCNLAKE
-172 GNLTNTTVT
+172 GNFTNTTVT
-181 ATECHNQRAAKKT
+181 ATECHNQRATKKT
-194 FWSYAVI
+194 FWSYAVL

-214 VLCILWRARRREGF
+214 VLYILWRARRSEEF
-228 MEDQQFYKHYLKSN
+228 VEDQQFYTHYLKSN
-242 SNASSKEPQQQE
+242 SNTSQQE
-254 LTEVVTQGDV
+254 LTEVV
-264 NRTEQPSTAASS
+264 R
-276 NAPPSSNDT
+276 
-285 NRNAQ
+285 
-290 TSVGTFQ
+290 FQ
-297 ERMKNYIRTVTD
+297 ERMKNYVRTVTD

-319 HRNPGEGLGTNLTL
+319 GGNPGEGLGTNQTL

-361 KYLRANANLKPKR
+361 KYLRANENPKPKM

-383 QNILVVG
+383 QNILVFG

-409 DNLFI
+409 DNLFSE
-414 GEQNEQLDFQVAFL
+414 GQNIQLDFQVAFL

-435 RIADQE
+435 HIADQE

-548 ILGFTPQQVE
+548 ILGFTSQQVE
-558 DYVEKFTNDRDR
+558 DYVEKFTSGGDK
-570 AETIKEHIRSNLNLR
+570 AKTIKEHIRSNLNLQ

-605 IDNSADHLGCLPTKL
+605 IDNSAYHLGCLPTKL
-620 TEIYSAA
+620 TEIYSVA

-637 DRYRHHKDKGRDFY
+637 NRYRHHKDKGRDFY

-674 NGIQQGRL
+674 NGIQQGKL

-692 ETNGLF
+692 EKNGLF

-705 SGYEE
+705 SGLKE

-722 QEFFAAKHLVD
+722 QEFFAAKYLVD
-733 TKGHEELKS
+733 TMSHEELKT
-742 FVSDHIKEGAW
+742 FASDHIKEGAW
-753 KVVMQFVAGLLLQEE
+753 KVVMQFVAGLLEQEE

-782 VTRNVSFDISRREE
+782 VTRETTSVEKVRREE
-796 LEART
+796 LDARTET

-818 NCMYENNSSRLEV
+818 NCMYENNSSSLEV
-831 QSRLAQIDCNALDFS
+831 QRRLAQIDCNALDFGD
-846 SCRLSPLDCL
+846 CRLSPLDCL
-856 TLVHALQCNGEKI
+856 TLVHALQSSGEKI
-869 WHFDLEFN
+869 LHFNLEFN
-877 DIAALG
+877 HISDLG

-897 QGFCNLKVLNLSSNS
+897 HGFCNLKSLNLRNNAIRNEGLKYLTTALINNNCKLNS
-912 ITDEGV
+912 LALQDNGITDKGVEHLTKALTNTNCKLSSLYLAANNITVEGV
-918 KSLTTALINS
+918 KHLTAALINS
-928 NCKLNSLGLDDN
+928 NCKLNSLGLAN
-940 QITDKGVEYLTTA
+940 NKITVEGV
-953 LINSNCKLNSLDLE
+953 N
-967 DNNITDKGV
+967 
-976 KHLTTALIN
+976 HLTR
-985 NNCELN
+985 
-991 SLSLED
+991 
-997 NQITDKGVEYLTT
+997 
-1010 ALINSNCKLNSLDL
+1010 
-1024 EDNNITDKGVKHLTT
+1024 
-1039 ALINNNCELNSLS
+1039 
-1052 LTLNEVTHKGVEHL
+1052 
-1066 TTALINT
+1066 
-1073 NCKLN
+1073 
-1078 SIGLGGNDI
+1078 
-1087 PDKEVKYL
+1087 
-1095 TTALTHTNC
+1095 
-1104 KLNSLSLNIS
+1104 
-1114 FGGKPDE
+1114 
-1121 GVKYLTTALT
+1121 
-1131 HTNCKLNSLSL
+1131 
-1142 DISFGGITDKS
+1142 
-1153 VKHLTTALTHTNCKL
+1153 
-1168 NSLSLNISFGGK
+1168 
-1180 PDEGVK
+1180 
-1186 YLTTALTH
+1186 
-1194 TNCKLNSLSLDIS
+1194 
-1207 FGGITDKS
+1207 
-1215 VKHLTT
+1215 
-1221 ALTHT
+1221 
-1226 NCKLTSLSITAAH
+1226 
-1239 SSITDKG
+1239 
-1246 VKHLATA
+1246 A
-1253 LTNNN
+1253 LTNKN
-1258 CKLKSLSLPDNLIS
+1258 CKLKSLSLPKGAVSQKI
-1272 GVKNRILINDAAKDK
+1272 KILINDVAKYK
-1287 NCAVFYR
+1287 NCAVFYLDSTQYWYYLRK

>member
-26 LLGVTLSA
+26 LLGITLSA

-106 LEANL
+106 LEANFK
-111 QDVENQT
+111 DEEKQT
-118 QLRIGNQTRKKLFT
+118 QLGIRNRTRKKLFT

-161 PSNFNCNLAKK
+161 PSNFNCNLAKE
-172 GNLTNTTVT
+172 GNFTNTTVT
-181 ATECHNQRAAKKT
+181 ATECHNQRATKKT

-214 VLCILWRARRREGF
+214 VLCILWRARRRERF

-242 SNASSKEPQQQE
+242 SNASPKEPQQQE

-264 NRTEQPSTAASS
+264 NQTEQPSTAASS
-276 NAPPSSNDT
+276 NAPPSFNDT

-348 LDQLTGDREEQLK
+348 LDQLTGDREEQLR

-414 GEQNEQLDFQVAFL
+414 EGQNAQLDFQVAFL

-435 RIADQE
+435 PIADQK
-441 LNLRELLEYSEYSTP
+441 LNLRELLEYSEYSKP
-456 LSDEPDEVWK
+456 LSDEPDEIWK

-482 DEYSGRTEIDN
+482 DEYSGRNEIDN

-508 HSLLKKILS
+508 HFLLKKILS

-558 DYVEKFTNDRDR
+558 DYVEKFTSGGDK
-570 AETIKEHIRSNLNLR
+570 AKTIKEHIRSNLNLL

-605 IDNSADHLGCLPTKL
+605 IDNSAYHLGCLPTKL
-620 TEIYSAA
+620 TEIYSVA

-637 DRYRHHKDKGRDFY
+637 DRCRHHKDKGRDFY

-692 ETNGLF
+692 EKNGLF

-705 SGYEE
+705 SGLKE

-722 QEFFAAKHLVD
+722 QEFFAAKYLVD
-733 TKGHEELKS
+733 TMSHEELET
-742 FVSDHIKEGAW
+742 FVSVHIKEGAW
-753 KVVMQFVAGLLLQEE
+753 KVVMQFVAGLLEQEE

-782 VTRNVSFDISRREE
+782 VTRETTSFEIRREV
-796 LEART
+796 LEGRTET
-801 VTCWPAQEDKEL
+801 VTCWPAEEDKEL
-813 VVTLF
+813 VLTLF
-818 NCMYENNSSRLEV
+818 NCMYENNSSSLEV

-846 SCRLSPLDCL
+846 FCSLSPLDCL
-856 TLVHALQCNGEKI
+856 TLVHALQSSGKKI
-869 WHFDLEFN
+869 EHFNLMHN
-877 DIAALG
+877 HIASLG

-897 QGFCNLKVLNLSSNS
+897 QGFCNLKSLNLTRNQ
-912 ITDEGV
+912 IGDEGV
-918 KSLTTALINS
+918 K
-928 NCKLNSLGLDDN
+928 
-940 QITDKGVEYLTTA
+940 Y
-953 LINSNCKLNSLDLE
+953 
-967 DNNITDKGV
+967 
-976 KHLTTALIN
+976 LTTALIN
-985 NNCELN
+985 NNCKLN
-991 SLSLED
+991 TLGLKEND
-997 NQITDKGVEYLTT
+997 ITD
-1010 ALINSNCKLNSLDL
+1010 
-1024 EDNNITDKGVKHLTT
+1024 
-1039 ALINNNCELNSLS
+1039 
-1052 LTLNEVTHKGVEHL
+1052 KGVEHL
-1066 TTALINT
+1066 TTALINN
-1073 NCKLN
+1073 NCKLTN
-1078 SIGLGGNDI
+1078 LAVEGNEI
-1087 PDKEVKYL
+1087 TDKGVEHL
-1095 TTALTHTNC
+1095 TTALINNNC
-1104 KLNSLSLNIS
+1104 KLNSLGL
-1114 FGGKPDE
+1114 E
-1121 GVKYLTTALT
+1121 G
-1131 HTNCKLNSLSL
+1131 N
-1142 DISFGGITDKS
+1142 D
-1153 VKHLTTALTHTNCKL
+1153 
-1168 NSLSLNISFGGK
+1168 
-1180 PDEGVK
+1180 
-1186 YLTTALTH
+1186 
-1194 TNCKLNSLSLDIS
+1194 
-1207 FGGITDKS
+1207 
-1215 VKHLTT
+1215 
-1221 ALTHT
+1221 
-1226 NCKLTSLSITAAH
+1226 
-1239 SSITDKG
+1239 ITDKG
-1246 VKHLATA
+1246 VEHLTKA
-1253 LTNNN
+1253 LINNNCKLRNLKFMSGITDKGVNHLTRALANNN
-1258 CKLKSLSLPDNLIS
+1258 CKLKSLSLPEDVLS
-1272 GVKNRILINDAAKDK
+1272 EKSKILINDAVKDK
-1287 NCAVFYR
+1287 NCAVFYF

>member
-34 IFLDAETSES
+34 IFLDAESSES

-52 NGDKELIR
+52 DGDKELIR

-83 LNFFLTSSVCVVYSQ
+83 LNFFLTSSVCVVYSE
-98 AVKARVCE
+98 AVKARLCE

-111 QDVENQT
+111 KDEEKQT
-118 QLRIGNQTRKKLFT
+118 QLGIRNRTRKKLFT

-161 PSNFNCNLAKK
+161 PSNFNCNLAKE
-172 GNLTNTTVT
+172 GNFTNTTVT
-181 ATECHNQRAAKKT
+181 ATECHNQRATKKT

-214 VLCILWRARRREGF
+214 VVCILWRARRRERF

-242 SNASSKEPQQQE
+242 SNASPKEPQQQE

-264 NRTEQPSTAASS
+264 NQTEQPSTAASS
-276 NAPPSSNDT
+276 NAPPSFNDT

-319 HRNPGEGLGTNLTL
+319 DRNPGEGLGTNLTL

-414 GEQNEQLDFQVAFL
+414 EGQNAQLDFQVAFL

-435 RIADQE
+435 PIADQK
-441 LNLRELLEYSEYSTP
+441 LNLRELLEYSEYSKP
-456 LSDEPDEVWK
+456 LSDEPDEIWK

-493 DDTLYRNWEEDRMPL
+493 DDTLYRNWEEERMPL

-558 DYVEKFTNDRDR
+558 DYVEKFTSGGDK
-570 AETIKEHIRSNLNLR
+570 AKTIKEHIRSNLNLL

-605 IDNSADHLGCLPTKL
+605 IDNSAYHLGCLPTKL
-620 TEIYSAA
+620 TEIYSVA

-637 DRYRHHKDKGRDFY
+637 DRCRHHKDKGRDFY

-692 ETNGLF
+692 EKNGLF

-705 SGYEE
+705 RGLKE

-722 QEFFAAKHLVD
+722 QAFFAAKYLVD
-733 TKGHEELKS
+733 TMSHEELKT

-753 KVVMQFVAGLLLQEE
+753 KVVMQFVAGLLEQEE
-768 QSTDIFSGLLPLSS
+768 PSTDIFSGLLPLSS
-782 VTRNVSFDISRREE
+782 VTRETTRFEIRREIRRE
-796 LEART
+796 ISENRREARTET
-801 VTCWPAQEDKEL
+801 VTCWPAQEDKKL
-813 VVTLF
+813 VLTLF
-818 NCMYENNSSRLEV
+818 NCMYENNSSSLEV
-831 QSRLAQIDCNALDFS
+831 QSRLAQTDCNALDFS
-846 SCRLSPLDCL
+846 ECRLSPLDCL
-856 TLVHALQCNGEKI
+856 TLVHALQSSGKKI
-869 WHFDLEFN
+869 LHFNLLANHIDS
-877 DIAALG
+877 LG

-897 QGFCNLKVLNLSSNS
+897 QGFCNLKSLNLTLNR
-912 ITDEGV
+912 IGDEGV
-918 KSLTTALINS
+918 K
-928 NCKLNSLGLDDN
+928 
-940 QITDKGVEYLTTA
+940 Y
-953 LINSNCKLNSLDLE
+953 
-967 DNNITDKGV
+967 
-976 KHLTTALIN
+976 LTTALIN
-985 NNCELN
+985 NNCKLN
-991 SLSLED
+991 SLGLKWND
-997 NQITDKGVEYLTT
+997 ITDKGVEHLTK
-1010 ALINSNCKLNSLDL
+1010 ALINNNCKLNSLGL
-1024 EDNNITDKGVKHLTT
+1024 EGNEITD
-1039 ALINNNCELNSLS
+1039 
-1052 LTLNEVTHKGVEHL
+1052 KGVEHL
-1066 TTALINT
+1066 TTALIN
-1073 NCKLN
+1073 
-1078 SIGLGGNDI
+1078 
-1087 PDKEVKYL
+1087 
-1095 TTALTHTNC
+1095 
-1104 KLNSLSLNIS
+1104 
-1114 FGGKPDE
+1114 
-1121 GVKYLTTALT
+1121 
-1131 HTNCKLNSLSL
+1131 
-1142 DISFGGITDKS
+1142 
-1153 VKHLTTALTHTNCKL
+1153 
-1168 NSLSLNISFGGK
+1168 
-1180 PDEGVK
+1180 
-1186 YLTTALTH
+1186 
-1194 TNCKLNSLSLDIS
+1194 
-1207 FGGITDKS
+1207 
-1215 VKHLTT
+1215 
-1221 ALTHT
+1221 
-1226 NCKLTSLSITAAH
+1226 
-1239 SSITDKG
+1239 
-1246 VKHLATA
+1246 
-1253 LTNNN
+1253 NN
-1258 CKLKSLSLPDNLIS
+1258 CKLKSLGL
-1272 GVKNRILINDAAKDK
+1272 VMNRITDK
-1287 NCAVFYR
+1287 LRCRALD

>member
-26 LLGVTLSA
+26 LLGITLSA

-106 LEANL
+106 LEANFK
-111 QDVENQT
+111 DEEKQT
-118 QLRIGNQTRKKLFT
+118 QLGIRNRTRKKLFT

-172 GNLTNTTVT
+172 GNFTNTTVT
-181 ATECHNQRAAKKT
+181 ATECHNQRATKKT

-214 VLCILWRARRREGF
+214 VLCILWRARRRERF

-242 SNASSKEPQQQE
+242 SNASPKEPQQQP

-264 NRTEQPSTAASS
+264 NQTEQPSTAASS
-276 NAPPSSNDT
+276 NAPPSFNDT

-374 PADVFDAEK
+374 PADVFDADN

-414 GEQNEQLDFQVAFL
+414 GGQNAQLDFQVAFL

-435 RIADQE
+435 RVADQE
-441 LNLRELLEYSEYSTP
+441 LSLRELLEYSEYSTP
-456 LSDEPDEVWK
+456 LSAEPDEVWK

-493 DDTLYRNWEEDRMPL
+493 DDTLYRNWEEERMPL

-517 GKILAGATVL
+517 GKLLAGATVL

-558 DYVEKFTNDRDR
+558 DYVEKFTSGGDK
-570 AETIKEHIRSNLNLR
+570 AKTIKEHIRSNLNLL

-605 IDNSADHLGCLPTKL
+605 IDNSAYHLGCLPTKL
-620 TEIYSAA
+620 TEIYSVA

-637 DRYRHHKDKGRDFY
+637 DRCRHHKDKGRDFY

-674 NGIQQGRL
+674 TGIQQGRL

-692 ETNGLF
+692 EKNGLF

-705 SGYEE
+705 SGLKE

-722 QEFFAAKHLVD
+722 QEFFAAKYLVD
-733 TKGHEELKS
+733 TMSHEELKT
-742 FVSDHIKEGAW
+742 FVSDHIKEGSW
-753 KVVMQFVAGLLLQEE
+753 KVVMQFVAGLLEQEE

-782 VTRNVSFDISRREE
+782 VTRETTSYEIRREE
-796 LEART
+796 LEGRTET

-818 NCMYENNSSRLEV
+818 NCMYENNSSGLEV
-831 QSRLAQIDCNALDFS
+831 QRRLAQIDCNALDFS
-846 SCRLSPLDCL
+846 HCRLSPLDCL
-856 TLVHALQCNGEKI
+856 TLVHALQSSGEKI
-869 WHFDLEFN
+869 VHFNLFAN
-877 DIAALG
+877 HIASLG
-883 CIEISKL
+883 CMEISKL
-890 FGGKDHN
+890 FVGKDHN
-897 QGFCNLKVLNLSSNS
+897 QGFCNLKSLNLSHNVIRDDGVKYLTAALVNNNCKLNSLTIGSNG
-912 ITDEGV
+912 INDEGV
-918 KSLTTALINS
+918 EHLIKALTNTNCELSSLDLDNNRGITVEGVKHLTAALINSDCKLNHLALGNSEITVEGVKHLTAALINSNCKLNSLELGNIEIIDEALKHLTEALINSNCKLNSLNLGYNKITIEGVKHLTAALINSNCKLNSLNLGYNKITIEGVKHLTAALINS
-928 NCKLNSLGLDDN
+928 NCKLNSLGLRN
-940 QITDKGVEYLTTA
+940 SEITDEAVNHLTKALTNTNCKLSSLDLSYNKITVEGVKHLTAA
-953 LINSNCKLNSLDLE
+953 LINSNCK
-967 DNNITDKGV
+967 V
-976 KHLTTALIN
+976 KTA
-985 NNCELN
+985 
-991 SLSLED
+991 
-997 NQITDKGVEYLTT
+997 
-1010 ALINSNCKLNSLDL
+1010 
-1024 EDNNITDKGVKHLTT
+1024 
-1039 ALINNNCELNSLS
+1039 
-1052 LTLNEVTHKGVEHL
+1052 
-1066 TTALINT
+1066 
-1073 NCKLN
+1073 
-1078 SIGLGGNDI
+1078 
-1087 PDKEVKYL
+1087 
-1095 TTALTHTNC
+1095 
-1104 KLNSLSLNIS
+1104 
-1114 FGGKPDE
+1114 
-1121 GVKYLTTALT
+1121 
-1131 HTNCKLNSLSL
+1131 
-1142 DISFGGITDKS
+1142 
-1153 VKHLTTALTHTNCKL
+1153 
-1168 NSLSLNISFGGK
+1168 
-1180 PDEGVK
+1180 
-1186 YLTTALTH
+1186 
-1194 TNCKLNSLSLDIS
+1194 
-1207 FGGITDKS
+1207 
-1215 VKHLTT
+1215 
-1221 ALTHT
+1221 
-1226 NCKLTSLSITAAH
+1226 
-1239 SSITDKG
+1239 
-1246 VKHLATA
+1246 
-1253 LTNNN
+1253 
-1258 CKLKSLSLPDNLIS
+1258 
-1272 GVKNRILINDAAKDK
+1272 
-1287 NCAVFYR
+1287 

>member
-34 IFLDAETSES
+34 IFLDAESSES
-44 RFDFRCGS
+44 RFDFRCASG
-52 NGDKELIR
+52 GDKELIR

-111 QDVENQT
+111 KDEEKQT
-118 QLRIGNQTRKKLFT
+118 QLGIRNRTRKKLFT

-172 GNLTNTTVT
+172 GNFTNTTVT

-242 SNASSKEPQQQE
+242 SNASPKEPQQQP

-264 NRTEQPSTAASS
+264 NQTEQPSTAASS
-276 NAPPSSNDT
+276 NAPLSFNDT
-285 NRNAQ
+285 NRNSQ

-374 PADVFDAEK
+374 PADVFDADN

-414 GEQNEQLDFQVAFL
+414 GGQNAQLDFQVAFL

-435 RIADQE
+435 RVADQE
-441 LNLRELLEYSEYSTP
+441 LSLRELLEYSEYSTP
-456 LSDEPDEVWK
+456 LSAEPDEVWK

-493 DDTLYRNWEEDRMPL
+493 DDTLYRNWEEERMPL

-517 GKILAGATVL
+517 GKLLAGATVL

-535 SCFGSLCFHKAVE
+535 SCFGSLCFLKTVE
-548 ILGFTPQQVE
+548 ILGFTPDQVD
-558 DYVEKFTNDRDR
+558 DYVERFTSGGDK
-570 AETIKEHIRSNLNLR
+570 AKTIKEHIRSNLNLL

-605 IDNSADHLGCLPTKL
+605 IDNSAYHLGCLPTKL
-620 TEIYSAA
+620 TEIYSVA

-637 DRYRHHKDKGRDFY
+637 ERCRHHKDKGRDFY

-660 AVTRVFSRLGEIAF
+660 AVTRVFIRLGEIAF

-682 VFESQEVNDL
+682 VFESHEVNDL
-692 ETNGLF
+692 EKNGLF

-705 SGYEE
+705 SGLKE

-722 QEFFAAKHLVD
+722 QEFFAAKYLVD
-733 TKGHEELKS
+733 TMSHEELKT
-742 FVSDHIKEGAW
+742 FVSDHIKEGSW
-753 KVVMQFVAGLLLQEE
+753 KVVMQFVAGLLEQEE

-782 VTRNVSFDISRREE
+782 VTRETTSFEIRREE

-801 VTCWPAQEDKEL
+801 ETVTCWPAEGDREL
-813 VVTLF
+813 AVTLF
-818 NCMYENNSSRLEV
+818 NCMYENNSSGLEV
-831 QSRLAQIDCNALDFS
+831 QRRLAQIDCNALDFS

-856 TLVHALQCNGEKI
+856 TLVHALQSSGEKI
-869 WHFDLEFN
+869 VHFNLVSNNVAD
-877 DIAALG
+877 LG

-897 QGFCNLKVLNLSSNS
+897 QSFCNLKRLDLLSNR

-918 KSLTTALINS
+918 KYITTALINN
-928 NCKLNSLGLDDN
+928 NCKLNSLGLEFN
-940 QITDKGVEYLTTA
+940 AITD
-953 LINSNCKLNSLDLE
+953 
-967 DNNITDKGV
+967 
-976 KHLTTALIN
+976 
-985 NNCELN
+985 
-991 SLSLED
+991 
-997 NQITDKGVEYLTT
+997 
-1010 ALINSNCKLNSLDL
+1010 
-1024 EDNNITDKGVKHLTT
+1024 
-1039 ALINNNCELNSLS
+1039 
-1052 LTLNEVTHKGVEHL
+1052 KGVEHL
-1066 TTALINT
+1066 TTALIN
-1073 NCKLN
+1073 N
-1078 SIGLGGNDI
+1078 
-1087 PDKEVKYL
+1087 
-1095 TTALTHTNC
+1095 NC
-1104 KLNSLSLNIS
+1104 KLNSLGLGMNEITD
-1114 FGGKPDE
+1114 K
-1121 GVKYLTTALT
+1121 GVEHLTKALINN
-1131 HTNCKLNSLSL
+1131 NCKLNSLGL
-1142 DISFGGITDKS
+1142 GMNEITDKG
-1153 VKHLTTALTHTNCKL
+1153 VEHLTKALINNNCKL
-1168 NSLSLNISFGGK
+1168 NSLGLGMNEITDK
-1180 PDEGVK
+1180 GVEH
-1186 YLTTALTH
+1186 LTKALINN
-1194 TNCKLNSLSLDIS
+1194 NCKLNSLGL
-1207 FGGITDKS
+1207 GM
-1215 VKHLTT
+1215 
-1221 ALTHT
+1221 
-1226 NCKLTSLSITAAH
+1226 NE
-1239 SSITDKG
+1239 ITDKG
-1246 VKHLATA
+1246 VEHLTKALINNNCKLIGLGLGGIKITDKGVEHLTKA

-1258 CKLKSLSLPDNLIS
+1258 CKLKILFLPKGAVS
-1272 GVKNRILINDAAKDK
+1272 EKSKILINDAVKDK
-1287 NCAVFYR
+1287 NCAVLYG